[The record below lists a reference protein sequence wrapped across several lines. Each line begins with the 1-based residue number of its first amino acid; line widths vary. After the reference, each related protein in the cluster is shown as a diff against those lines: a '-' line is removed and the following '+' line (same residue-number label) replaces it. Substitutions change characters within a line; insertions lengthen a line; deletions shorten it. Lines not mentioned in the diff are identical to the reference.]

1 MTRSSKPRSRSA
13 PPSISLLL
21 LKSRAIGAAQFKA
34 RCLELMDEVE
44 RSGKEIVITKHRKPV
59 ARLVPVDPGNEGFCG
74 SLKGMV
80 LKEGDLI
87 SPIDV
92 EWDADESNLT

>member
-1 MTRSSKPRSRSA
+1 MTRSSKPRSKHA
-13 PPSISLLL
+13 QPSISLLM

-59 ARLVPVDPGNEGFCG
+59 ARLVPVRPVTATLRGA
-74 SLKGMV
+74 LKGMV
-80 LKEGDLI
+80 RKAGDLI

-92 EWDADESNLT
+92 DWDADESNFA